1 MLWFADWSGPQLYNH
16 RVGRTAR
23 AGRSGVAISLV
34 NQYEWEWFVQIENDI
49 GRQHMPFVWWSIVK
63 GVSQKLKFFFGCV
76 SGKKISQFPCQ
87 KEEVLLFME
96 RITEAQ
102 RIARVVMIFFFFL
115 IVFIFNNLWRLRVL
129 VPIIGLGYTCPSPC
143 LVVWFM
149 LRSMD
154 YSKPP
159 SVSMDMPRSLMHACT
174 HYVRRIYIYIYITE
188 KGFLK
193 F

>member
-102 RIARVVMIFFFFL
+102 RIARVVMIFFFFYCFHFQQL
-115 IVFIFNNLWRLRVL
+115 MKIKSACANNWVGIHVPQSMPCGLVYAKKHGLFKTPQRVHGHAK
-129 VPIIGLGYTCPSPC
+129 VTYACMYTLC
-143 LVVWFM
+143 
-149 LRSMD
+149 
-154 YSKPP
+154 
-159 SVSMDMPRSLMHACT
+159 
-174 HYVRRIYIYIYITE
+174 
-188 KGFLK
+188 
-193 F
+193 